1 MRRLTLIRHGLTEG
15 NVRRWYYGALDLPLC
30 EAGQAAVQEAA
41 AGGLYPPYSG
51 ERILTSGM
59 LRTEQTLRLIY
70 GEAPHEIWPELRE
83 ISFGIFEGK
92 SYDELKGLAEYEAW
106 LAGDWFRNVPPGGES
121 FAQAEARILSAL
133 SRMRAHMDG
142 IYTGMLLTGT
152 LEPHLAEIGESA
164 QAMFD
169 RLVEQ
174 MKKAEGVT
182 EQLKAAD
189 QMEWVGRMNSIR
201 QRAEEVVLSELVYC

>member
-106 LAGDWFRNVPPGGES
+106 LARMQTQDADILAVVHGGTVLTIMQALFPEEEKSGYDWQPRPGGGY
-121 FAQAEARILSAL
+121 RIDLT
-133 SRMRAHMDG
+133 AHCYQKIG
-142 IYTGMLLTGT
+142 LL
-152 LEPHLAEIGESA
+152 
-164 QAMFD
+164 
-169 RLVEQ
+169 
-174 MKKAEGVT
+174 
-182 EQLKAAD
+182 
-189 QMEWVGRMNSIR
+189 
-201 QRAEEVVLSELVYC
+201 

>member
-70 GEAPHEIWPELRE
+70 GEVLHESWADLRE
-83 ISFGIFEGK
+83 VRFGIFEGK
-92 SYDELKGLAEYEAW
+92 SYNELKGQPDYEAW

-121 FAQAEARILSAL
+121 FAQAETRILSAL
-133 SRMRAHMDG
+133 NRMQAQNADILAVVHGGTVLTIMQALFPEEEKSGYDWQPRPGGGYQIDLAAHTYRHIG
-142 IYTGMLLTGT
+142 IQT
-152 LEPHLAEIGESA
+152 
-164 QAMFD
+164 
-169 RLVEQ
+169 
-174 MKKAEGVT
+174 
-182 EQLKAAD
+182 
-189 QMEWVGRMNSIR
+189 
-201 QRAEEVVLSELVYC
+201 

>member
-121 FAQAEARILSAL
+121 FAQAEARIYPRFPVCARRTRISSPSYTAERC
-133 SRMRAHMDG
+133 SRSCRRCSRRRKSPATTGSRAPAEA
-142 IYTGMLLTGT
+142 TG
-152 LEPHLAEIGESA
+152 
-164 QAMFD
+164 
-169 RLVEQ
+169 
-174 MKKAEGVT
+174 
-182 EQLKAAD
+182 
-189 QMEWVGRMNSIR
+189 SI
-201 QRAEEVVLSELVYC
+201 

>member
-1 MRRLTLIRHGLTEG
+1 MVLWGARSSSVRGRTSSCSGGRR
-15 NVRRWYYGALDLPLC
+15 RRPVSP
-30 EAGQAAVQEAA
+30 VQRRTH
-41 AGGLYPPYSG
+41 PD
-51 ERILTSGM
+51 ERL

-133 SRMRAHMDG
+133 SRMRAQDED
-142 IYTGMLLTGT
+142 LLAVVHGGT
-152 LEPHLAEIGESA
+152 VLTIMQALFPEEEKSGYDWQPRPGGGYRIDLTAHCYEQIG
-164 QAMFD
+164 
-169 RLVEQ
+169 L
-174 MKKAEGVT
+174 
-182 EQLKAAD
+182 L
-189 QMEWVGRMNSIR
+189 
-201 QRAEEVVLSELVYC
+201 